1 MGRKRANGEGG
12 VSQRKDGRWQARY
25 TPLAGGKRQY
35 AYGRTQREVLDKLED
50 LKADDR
56 SGKLVRAGRESFKE
70 WMDHWI
76 ANVHRR
82 KVRASTLGK
91 DRCCIEK
98 HVIPRLGGHPLAKL
112 RPEHI
117 EAFISQMELDGVG
130 QRTIVKAFGFVRQ
143 ALKQA
148 VKARKIAWNP
158 LDAVEAP
165 RDPRTEATA
174 LDLDDIQKLLRAA
187 EGHHYEALIIVGL
200 HTGMRWGELAGLHWG
215 DIDLD
220 KGLISVRRAQAEVY
234 DVSQPKG
241 QRTRLVVDNPKT
253 KSSERTISIGAK
265 CVDGLRRH
273 RTNLEAIPHRDRPV
287 FTSPDGLPLRN
298 GNFRKRQ
305 WKPLLRRAKLSE
317 SIKWHEATRHTCAT
331 LGAAQGVS
339 PRVMQE
345 RLGHARLETT
355 LAVYTHTTAE
365 LHERAADRLDAA
377 MFDTNRDTN
386 QGAQGRTT
394 ADSEPSK

>member
-1 MGRKRANGEGG
+1 MARKRANGEGS
-12 VSQRKDGRWQARY
+12 VYRRKDGRWQARY
-25 TPLAGGKRQY
+25 TPAAGGKRQSVY
-35 AYGRTQREVLDKLED
+35 ARTQREVLEKLED
-50 LKADDR
+50 LKAADR
-56 SGKLVRAGRESFKE
+56 SGTLVSAGRESFKQ
-70 WMDHWI
+70 WMEHWI

-82 KVRASTLGK
+82 KVRACTLGK

-148 VKARKIAWNP
+148 VKARKIRWNP

-165 RDPRTEATA
+165 RDPRTEASA

-187 EGHHYEALIIVGL
+187 EGHPYEALIIVGL

-215 DIDLD
+215 DIDFD

-234 DVSQPKG
+234 DRNEPIGK
-241 QRTRLVVDNPKT
+241 RTKITVDAPKT
-253 KSSERTISIGAK
+253 KSSKRTISIGAR
-265 CVDGLRRH
+265 CVEALKRH
-273 RTNLEAIPHRDRPV
+273 RANLDAIPHRDRAI
-287 FTSPDGLPLRN
+287 FTSPEGLPLRN

-305 WKPLLRRAKLSE
+305 WHPLLRQAKLPE
-317 SIKWHEATRHTCAT
+317 SIKWHEATRHTVAT

-355 LAVYTHTTAE
+355 LAIYTHTTSE
-365 LHERAADRLDAA
+365 LHERAADQLDAA
-377 MFDTNRDTN
+377 MFDANRDANAGVQT
-386 QGAQGRTT
+386 RTT
-394 ADSEPSK
+394 ADSKPSK